1 MRRLGE
7 IFKAQNA
14 ERASR
19 RYVKYLCG
27 ALNRS
32 ISRGT
37 LCRMRKADSWN
48 ALTDLIRQRHVLL
61 DGGMG
66 TMIQSYKL
74 TEADF
79 RTPDLASHTKLLLG
93 NNDLLSITR
102 PDIIREIHTAYLRA
116 GSDIIETNTFSSTS
130 IAQGDYEL
138 EHVVGDINRASVRV
152 AKEAVALV
160 QAEQPK
166 RRLFVAGAIGPTN
179 RTASLSPDVNNPA
192 YRAVT
197 FEQLQESYYQQ
208 ALTLVQEGVDILL
221 VETIFDTLNAKA
233 AVFAIER
240 CFHETG
246 VRLPVMISVT
256 ITDQSGRTLS
266 GQTAQAFWYSIQHA
280 APLSVGINCALGAH
294 EMRPYLRELAS
305 IVPCYLSCYPNA
317 GLPNP
322 LSETGYDETP
332 ADTARALG
340 EIADEGLLNIVG
352 GCCGTT
358 PDHIRAIRERVEGLA
373 PHAVTKT
380 KDRLS
385 LSGLEPLV
393 ITPDNPF
400 ILVGERTNVTG
411 SPKFR
416 KLIEEDKFEEALSVA
431 RQQVENG
438 ANIIDVNFDE
448 GLLDSEAC
456 MTRFLHLIASEPDI
470 ARVPIMIDSSKW
482 SVLEAGLQC
491 VQGKAIVNSI
501 SLKEGEEKFKE
512 QARAIARY
520 GAAMVVMAFDEKGQA
535 ATLEDR
541 VRICRRAFAILTQEV
556 GIPAHD
562 IIFDP
567 NVLTVATGI
576 EEHNSYAIDFIE
588 AVREIKETCPGCL
601 TSGGISNISFSFR
614 GNNKVREAMHAVF
627 LFHAIKAG
635 LDMGIVN
642 AGMLEVYE
650 EIEPTLLEKIEDVI
664 LNRHPGAT
672 EALVEFA
679 ERFKGQSTERDNAQL
694 LEWRNLPLEERIS
707 HALVKGLVEF
717 IESDTEEARQKLGRP
732 LSVIEGPLMDG
743 MKHVGDLFGAGKMF
757 LPQVVKSARVMKRAV
772 AYLEPF
778 MEAEK
783 AASGP
788 GKEERVFVIATVK
801 GDVHDIGKN
810 IVGVVL
816 ACNGYKVVDLGV
828 MVQCSEILKAAR
840 EHKADLIGMS
850 GLITPSLDEMA
861 NNLKEFEREGVSTP
875 VLIGGATTSRAH
887 TAIKLAPH
895 YTGAVVHVADAS
907 LAVEVCTNL
916 LSQERRSGY
925 VRDLKANQ
933 EEQRQ
938 VFAAGRAE
946 LQLISLE
953 EARSARHQFVPYK
966 VETPSVVGTH
976 VYRDIA
982 LADVATLIDWSPFFW
997 TWELKGSYPAILE
1010 NKTYGA
1016 QAREIFREGQALL
1029 ERIIAEGRFR
1039 LEAVVGIFPAKSD
1052 LDDVAVYDPAHPE
1065 HELERFC
1072 FLRQQRRREG
1082 LPNLCLADFIAPWDL
1097 HTTDYLGA
1105 FAVVCHGVEAFAKEF
1120 EDRGDDYQSI
1130 MVKALGDR
1138 FAEALAEFMHRR
1150 VRALWG
1156 YEAEG
1161 SLSLE
1166 ALINEEYRGIRPA
1179 PGYPACPEHTEKR
1192 KIWSLLKVHDAIGLS
1207 LTENCAMT
1215 PASSVSGFYFAHP
1228 DAKYFNVGKIDRDQ
1242 AQDYARRKGISLEEA
1257 ERWLA
1262 PNLGY

>member
-1 MRRLGE
+1 MRRADSFGE
-7 IFKAQNA
+7 IQ
-14 ERASR
+14 ELLRTR
-19 RYVKYLCG
+19 H
-27 ALNRS
+27 
-32 ISRGT
+32 
-37 LCRMRKADSWN
+37 
-48 ALTDLIRQRHVLL
+48 LIL

-66 TMIQSYKL
+66 TMIQTYGL
-74 TEADF
+74 DEGDF
-79 RTPDLASHTKLLLG
+79 RNQALQGHAKLLKG

-102 PDIIREIHTAYLRA
+102 PDVVREIHANYLRA

-130 IAQGDYEL
+130 IAQADYNL
-138 EHVVGDINRASVRV
+138 EHIVSEVNRASVSL
-152 AKEAVALV
+152 AKEAIAQVLR
-160 QAEQPK
+160 EQPS
-166 RRLFVAGAIGPTN
+166 RRCFVAGAIGPTN

-192 YRAVT
+192 FRAVT
-197 FEQLQESYYQQ
+197 FAQLEASYFEQ
-208 ALTLVQEGVDILL
+208 ALALAEAGVDLLL

-233 AVFAIER
+233 ALFAVDR
-240 CFHETG
+240 CYKATG
-246 VRLPVMISVT
+246 VQLPVMVSVT

-280 APLSVGINCALGAH
+280 HPLSVGINCALGAH
-294 EMRPYLRELAS
+294 EMRPYLQELAA
-305 IVPCYLSCYPNA
+305 VANCYISCYPNA

-322 LSETGYDETP
+322 LSETGYDEKP
-332 ADTARALG
+332 DDTARALG
-340 EIADEGLLNIVG
+340 DIADDHLLNIVG

-358 PDHIRAIRERVEGLA
+358 PEHIAAIRDRVTGVAPRVVEGNKGRLA
-373 PHAVTKT
+373 LA
-380 KDRLS
+380 
-385 LSGLEPLV
+385 GLEPLV
-393 ITPDNPF
+393 IAPENPF

-456 MTRFLHLIASEPDI
+456 MTRFLNLMASEPDI
-470 ARVPIMIDSSKW
+470 SRVPVMIDSSKW

-491 VQGKAIVNSI
+491 VQGKGIVNSI
-501 SLKEGEEKFKE
+501 SLKEGEAKFKE
-512 QARAIARY
+512 QASTIAKY

-535 ATLEDR
+535 ATLDDK
-541 VRICRRAFAILTQEV
+541 VRICQRAFKILTEEV
-556 GIPAHD
+556 GVAPHD

-576 EEHNSYAIDFIE
+576 EEHNSYALDFIE
-588 AVREIKETCPGCL
+588 AVREIKATCPGCL
-601 TSGGISNISFSFR
+601 TSGGISNVSFSFR
-614 GNNKVREAMHAVF
+614 GNNKVREAMHSVF

-650 EIEPTLLEKIEDVI
+650 EIEPALLEKVEDVI

-672 EALVEFA
+672 EALLEISDTY
-679 ERFKGQSTERDNAQL
+679 KGQSTERDSAAA
-694 LEWRNLPLEERIS
+694 LEWRKLPLGERITHS
-707 HALVKGLVEF
+707 LVKGVVEF
-717 IESDTEEARQKLGRP
+717 IEADTEEARQQLGRP

-757 LPQVVKSARVMKRAV
+757 LPQVVKSARVMKKAV

-783 AASGP
+783 AAQGVSQDQ
-788 GKEERVFVIATVK
+788 KTFVIATVK

-828 MVQCSEILKAAR
+828 MVSCQEILRAAR

-861 NNLKEFEREGVSTP
+861 NNLKEFVHESVHTP

-895 YTGAVVHVADAS
+895 YHGPVVHVADAS

-916 LSQERRSGY
+916 LSEERRAEY
-925 VRDLKANQ
+925 VSDLKANQ

-938 VFAAGRAE
+938 VFAAGRNE
-946 LQLISLE
+946 LKFLSIDD
-953 EARSARHQFVPYK
+953 ARKRRLPYREYPIEVP
-966 VETPSVVGTH
+966 TVVGTH
-976 VYRDIA
+976 TFKDIP
-982 LADVATLIDWSPFFW
+982 LEKVAPLIDWSPLFW
-997 TWELKGSYPAILE
+997 TWELKGSFPSILE
-1010 NKTYGA
+1010 NKTYGG
-1016 QAREIFREGQALL
+1016 QARELYREAQAILA
-1029 ERIIAEGRFR
+1029 RIIAEKRFS
-1039 LEAVVGIFPAKSD
+1039 LEGVVGIFPARAD
-1052 LDDVAVYDPAHPE
+1052 HDDVVLYETSDAH

-1072 FLRQQRRREG
+1072 FLRQQRERAG
-1082 LPNLCLADFIAPWDL
+1082 LPNLCLADYIAPKEL
-1097 HTTDYLGA
+1097 HVTDYMGM

-1120 EDRGDDYQSI
+1120 ERAGDDYQSI

-1138 FAEALAEFMHRR
+1138 FAEALAEYLHREIR
-1150 VRALWG
+1150 ILWG
-1156 YEAEG
+1156 YGKDEN
-1161 SLSLE
+1161 LSLE
-1166 ALINEEYRGIRPA
+1166 ALIKEEYRGIRPA
-1179 PGYPACPEHTEKR
+1179 PGYPACPEHTEKQ
-1192 KIWSLLKVHDAIGLS
+1192 KIWNLLTVQDSIGLS
-1207 LTENCAMT
+1207 LTESYAMT

-1228 DAKYFNVGKIDRDQ
+1228 DAAYYNVGKIDRDQ
-1242 AQDYARRKGISLEEA
+1242 VQDYAKRKGMSIEEA

>member
-1 MRRLGE
+1 MRRADSFGE
-7 IFKAQNA
+7 I
-14 ERASR
+14 EELLRTR
-19 RYVKYLCG
+19 H
-27 ALNRS
+27 
-32 ISRGT
+32 
-37 LCRMRKADSWN
+37 
-48 ALTDLIRQRHVLL
+48 LIL

-66 TMIQSYKL
+66 TMIQTYGL
-74 TEADF
+74 DEGDF
-79 RTPDLASHTKLLLG
+79 RNQALQGHAKLLKG

-102 PDIIREIHTAYLRA
+102 PDVVREIHAKYLRA
-116 GSDIIETNTFSSTS
+116 GSDIVETNTFSSTS
-130 IAQGDYEL
+130 IAQADYAL
-138 EHVVGDINRASVRV
+138 EHLVCDINRASVGL
-152 AKEAVALV
+152 AKEAIAQV
-160 QAEQPK
+160 QREQPG
-166 RRLFVAGAIGPTN
+166 RRCFVAGAIGPTN

-192 YRAVT
+192 FRAVT
-197 FEQLQESYYQQ
+197 FAQLESSYFEQ
-208 ALTLVQEGVDILL
+208 ALALAEAGADLLL

-233 AVFAIER
+233 ALFAVDR
-240 CFHETG
+240 CFKTTG
-246 VRLPVMISVT
+246 VQLPVMVSVT

-280 APLSVGINCALGAH
+280 HPLSVGINCALGAH
-294 EMRPYLRELAS
+294 EMRPYLQELAA
-305 IVPCYLSCYPNA
+305 VANCYVSCYPNA

-322 LSETGYDETP
+322 LSETGYDEKP
-332 ADTARALG
+332 EDTARALG
-340 EIADEGLLNIVG
+340 DIADDHLLNIVG

-358 PDHIRAIRERVEGLA
+358 PEHIAAIRERVTGVAPRAIAAHKGRLA
-373 PHAVTKT
+373 LA
-380 KDRLS
+380 
-385 LSGLEPLV
+385 GLEPLV
-393 ITPDNPF
+393 IAPENPF

-416 KLIEEDKFEEALSVA
+416 KLIEENKFEEALSVA

-438 ANIIDVNFDE
+438 ANIVDVNFDE

-456 MTRFLHLIASEPDI
+456 MTRFLNLMASEPDI
-470 ARVPIMIDSSKW
+470 SRVPVMIDSSKW

-491 VQGKAIVNSI
+491 VQGKGIVNSI

-512 QARAIARY
+512 QASTIAKY

-535 ATLEDR
+535 ATLADK
-541 VRICRRAFAILTQEV
+541 VRICQRAFKILTEEV
-556 GIPAHD
+556 GIDPHD

-576 EEHNSYAIDFIE
+576 EEHNSYALDFIE
-588 AVREIKETCPGCL
+588 AVREIKATCPGCL
-601 TSGGISNISFSFR
+601 TSGGISNVSFSFR
-614 GNNKVREAMHAVF
+614 GNNKVREAMHSVF

-650 EIEPTLLEKIEDVI
+650 EIEPELLEKVEDVI

-672 EALVEFA
+672 EALLEIA
-679 ERFKGQSTERDNAQL
+679 DRYKGQSTERDSASA
-694 LEWRNLPLEERIS
+694 LEWRKLPLGDRITHS
-707 HALVKGLVEF
+707 LVKGVVEF
-717 IESDTEEARQKLGRP
+717 IEADTEEARQQLGRP
-732 LSVIEGPLMDG
+732 LLVIEGPLMDG

-757 LPQVVKSARVMKRAV
+757 LPQVVKSARVMKKAV

-783 AASGP
+783 AAQGVAQDQ
-788 GKEERVFVIATVK
+788 KTFVIATVK

-828 MVQCSEILKAAR
+828 MVSCQEILKAAR

-861 NNLKEFEREGVSTP
+861 NNLKEFVHEGVHTP

-895 YTGAVVHVADAS
+895 YQGPVVHVADAS

-916 LSQERRSGY
+916 LSEERRAEY
-925 VRDLKANQ
+925 VSDLKANQ

-938 VFAAGRAE
+938 VFAAGRNE
-946 LQLISLE
+946 LKFLSIDD
-953 EARSARHQFVPYK
+953 ARKGRMPYREYPIE
-966 VETPSVVGTH
+966 VPSVLGTH
-976 VYRDIA
+976 TFKNIP
-982 LADVATLIDWSPFFW
+982 LEQVAALIDWSPLFW
-997 TWELKGSYPAILE
+997 TWELKGSFPSILE
-1010 NKTYGA
+1010 NKTYGG
-1016 QAREIFREGQALL
+1016 QARELYREAQAILA
-1029 ERIIAEGRFR
+1029 RIIAEKRFS
-1039 LEAVVGIFPAKSD
+1039 LEGIVGIFPARAD
-1052 LDDVAVYDPAHPE
+1052 HDDVVLYETSDAH

-1072 FLRQQRRREG
+1072 FLRQQRERAG
-1082 LPNLCLADFIAPWDL
+1082 LPNLCLADYIAPKEL
-1097 HTTDYLGA
+1097 QVTDYMGV

-1120 EDRGDDYQSI
+1120 ELAGDDYQSI

-1138 FAEALAEFMHRR
+1138 FAEALAEYLHREI
-1150 VRALWG
+1150 RALWG
-1156 YEAEG
+1156 YGKDEN
-1161 SLSLE
+1161 LSLE
-1166 ALINEEYRGIRPA
+1166 ALIKEEYRGIRPA
-1179 PGYPACPEHTEKR
+1179 PGYPACPEHTEKQ
-1192 KIWSLLKVHDAIGLS
+1192 KIWDLLKVQDAIGLS
-1207 LTENCAMT
+1207 LTESYAMT

-1228 DAKYFNVGKIDRDQ
+1228 DAAYFNVGKLDRDQ
-1242 AQDYARRKGISLEEA
+1242 VQDYAKRKGMSIEEA